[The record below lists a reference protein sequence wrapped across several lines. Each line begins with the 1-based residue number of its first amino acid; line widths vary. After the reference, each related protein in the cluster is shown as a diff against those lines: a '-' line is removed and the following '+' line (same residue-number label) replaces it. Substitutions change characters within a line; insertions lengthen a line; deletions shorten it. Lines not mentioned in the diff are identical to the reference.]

1 MPLVQIDCDR
11 ALADQR
17 LKISE
22 KVHQAFVGA
31 LGIPVHDRWCVF
43 RLHDPS
49 DLVFDPVNG
58 GVDRRAMLC
67 IQVTMVRRY
76 DTAAKHRLFR
86 EIASRLEDL
95 GIRHEDVL
103 ICSTENQP
111 DDWYDGNVHGG

>member
-1 MPLVQIDCDR
+1 
-11 ALADQR
+11 
-17 LKISE
+17 
-22 KVHQAFVGA
+22 
-31 LGIPVHDRWCVF
+31 
-43 RLHDPS
+43 
-49 DLVFDPVNG
+49 
-58 GVDRRAMLC
+58 MLC

>member
-31 LGIPVHDRWCVF
+31 LGV
-43 RLHDPS
+43 
-49 DLVFDPVNG
+49 
-58 GVDRRAMLC
+58 
-67 IQVTMVRRY
+67 
-76 DTAAKHRLFR
+76 
-86 EIASRLEDL
+86 
-95 GIRHEDVL
+95 
-103 ICSTENQP
+103 CSTENQR